1 MRSEKEIL
9 KEILDG
15 IHARYLEKAETS
27 IINGTEL
34 TVLPYGYLQ
43 GACKE
48 AINEFIEIAMS
59 EYTLHI
65 VEQAVDK
72 EVLKWKNISRSNIY
86 IVDPDDVQFIGTS
99 ILSRIKQLIEIP
111 SGDFDEFKHRFEWW
125 ESLSDSEREEHI
137 KNSNEKNNL

>member
-1 MRSEKEIL
+1 VRSEKEIL

-65 VEQAVDK
+65 VEQAVGEEITK
-72 EVLKWKNISRSNIY
+72 ANTWTEEACAKR
-86 IVDPDDVQFIGTS
+86 